1 MMLCLALAMEVLV
14 ERERASDGFL
24 GVIAGGTG
32 VLFGLGGGLVLAIG
46 VAAWLASNAA
56 KRRLKQ
62 QDS

>member
-1 MMLCLALAMEVLV
+1 MT
-14 ERERASDGFL
+14 RERASDGLL

-32 VLFGLGGGLVLAIG
+32 VLFGLGAASVVAIG